1 MLQEIELLHQS
12 DKSTITLIL
21 DTETKRRMV
30 EKRLRGEHPLYHR
43 LETLK
48 HPYLPQIYLV
58 EQETDECIVL
68 EEYIEGVSLRRATLS
83 ERALTRALLE
93 LCDVLQYL
101 HSQGILHRDI
111 KPENILLA
119 PDGHIRLID
128 FDVAREPK
136 PDGVQDTQLL
146 GTRGYAP
153 PEQYGFSQTDCRAD
167 LYALGAT
174 FQELLGPISR
184 KRRWKRILRKCTAM
198 DPKDRYRSA
207 NQIRR
212 AVYRGRIH
220 RWLIRP
226 VVTICLL
233 LLLLFTATLFIN
245 SGPRSA
251 LLGLFG
257 LSAEVWTEDEIDLDK
272 LQAAID
278 DGTAPAMYAYGG
290 SEAVERYELLESR
303 YPDLM
308 ILYSGYMTPDGALV
322 FAGVRTTYLI
332 QYGVNTMDGLSWI
345 AKVYP
350 DGSMEEITVEQYEQN
365 APAVM
370 ALYERLMELPRLDPN
385 S

>member
-1 MLQEIELLHQS
+1 
-12 DKSTITLIL
+12 
-21 DTETKRRMV
+21 
-30 EKRLRGEHPLYHR
+30 
-43 LETLK
+43 
-48 HPYLPQIYLV
+48 
-58 EQETDECIVL
+58 
-68 EEYIEGVSLRRATLS
+68 
-83 ERALTRALLE
+83 
-93 LCDVLQYL
+93 
-101 HSQGILHRDI
+101 
-111 KPENILLA
+111 
-119 PDGHIRLID
+119 
-128 FDVAREPK
+128 
-136 PDGVQDTQLL
+136 
-146 GTRGYAP
+146 
-153 PEQYGFSQTDCRAD
+153 
-167 LYALGAT
+167 
-174 FQELLGPISR
+174 
-184 KRRWKRILRKCTAM
+184 M

-350 DGSMEEITVEQYEQN
+350 DGSMEEITVEQYEEN

-370 ALYERLMELPRLDPN
+370 ALYARLMELPQVDPN

>member
-30 EKRLRGEHPLYHR
+30 EKRLRGEYPLYHR

-48 HPYLPQIYLV
+48 HPYLSQIYLV

-128 FDVAREPK
+128 FDAAREPK
-136 PDGVQDTQLL
+136 TDGVQDTQLL

-207 NQIRR
+207 QQIKW
-212 AVYRGRIH
+212 AVYCGRIH

-233 LLLLFTATLFIN
+233 LILLFTATLFID

-278 DGTAPAMYAYGG
+278 DGTAPVMYAYEG

>member
-21 DTETKRRMV
+21 DTEMKRRMV
-30 EKRLRGEHPLYHR
+30 EKRLRGEHPLYQR

-93 LCDVLQYL
+93 LCDILQYL

-128 FDVAREPK
+128 FDAAREPK

>member
-30 EKRLRGEHPLYHR
+30 EKRLRGEYPLYHR

-48 HPYLPQIYLV
+48 HPYLSQIYLV

-128 FDVAREPK
+128 FDAAREPK
-136 PDGVQDTQLL
+136 TDGVQDTQLL

-207 NQIRR
+207 QQIKW
-212 AVYRGRIH
+212 AVYCGRIH

-233 LLLLFTATLFIN
+233 LILLFTATLFID

-257 LSAEVWTEDEIDLDK
+257 LSAEVWTEDKIDLDK

-278 DGTAPAMYAYGG
+278 NGTAPVMYAYGG